1 VHRNLPLCVVG
12 AGPAGATAARLLAQS
27 GCVNVTL
34 LEKRTWP
41 RPKTCAGGLGP
52 RALCCLA
59 RHNLLNDIAH
69 FATHITGLRFT
80 SPSGKSARLGSPR
93 EMALVLPR
101 EQFDAMLVDKAVKA
115 GVDFRPDTR
124 VVAIRQSQ
132 DAAIVE
138 TQAGDIEASAVIVAT
153 GAIGGSKGSNLPS
166 GICAGSIMARYENMP
181 HNPLEMEMIY
191 SPRILPYYAWL
202 FPEPSGCVNI
212 GLLAKSEQGTNLHAL
227 FDHVLE
233 RYFGSRLGSARLVG
247 RRCGAPL
254 RCVGNIG
261 KVVDGCVILAGESA
275 GLVNCTTGEGIA
287 YAIESGDLAAAATVQ
302 AIDGARINKAALVE
316 YQRTIVRKFATTL
329 RFSAFFR
336 HFVECPLFPAAADMG
351 THPLFQQIS
360 AFVLAKV

>member
-1 VHRNLPLCVVG
+1 MRRNLPLCVVG

-191 SPRILPYYAWL
+191 SPRICRTMP
-202 FPEPSGCVNI
+202 GC
-212 GLLAKSEQGTNLHAL
+212 
-227 FDHVLE
+227 
-233 RYFGSRLGSARLVG
+233 
-247 RRCGAPL
+247 
-254 RCVGNIG
+254 
-261 KVVDGCVILAGESA
+261 
-275 GLVNCTTGEGIA
+275 
-287 YAIESGDLAAAATVQ
+287 
-302 AIDGARINKAALVE
+302 
-316 YQRTIVRKFATTL
+316 
-329 RFSAFFR
+329 FR
-336 HFVECPLFPAAADMG
+336 SLPAA
-351 THPLFQQIS
+351 
-360 AFVLAKV
+360 